1 MSSHLV
7 AGACVSHSP
16 GLTGFPERAPAAD
29 REAVLGAFEDMAG
42 RIRAARPDALVMV
55 SSEHF
60 TNFSPA
66 NLPTVAVGMAEEYA
80 CPASEGFERFL
91 RVPRRGYPGQ
101 AALGRALAEGLLER
115 GFDPAL
121 VGGGYG
127 FDEAFAVPLSLLVDP
142 ADPVPVVPVVVNA
155 VQAPMP
161 SLARCAALG
170 RAVGDVI
177 AGQEAAA
184 RVAVV
189 ASGGLSHWVGLP
201 RAGEID
207 QAFDELVLGLL
218 EKGDVEELAKL
229 SEARVA
235 EAGNG
240 AAEVRA
246 WVVAGAALAGWRWEV
261 LAYRAVP
268 PWLTGTAVVSARRP
282 GGESEE
288 EGR

>member
-1 MSSHLV
+1 MTGKLV

-29 REAVLGAFEDMAG
+29 RQAVLGAFEELAG
-42 RIRAARPDALVMV
+42 RIRAARPDALVVV

-66 NLPTVAVGMAEEYA
+66 NLPTLAVGMAEEYA

-91 RVPRRGYPGQ
+91 RVPRRNHPGQ
-101 AALGRALAEGLLER
+101 AALGVALAEGLLER

-142 ADPVPVVPVVVNA
+142 AAPLPVVPVVVNA

-161 SLARCAALG
+161 SLARCAAVG
-170 RAVGDVI
+170 RALAEIVGT
-177 AGQEAAA
+177 QEAAK
-184 RVAVV
+184 RVALV

-218 EKGDVEELAKL
+218 EKGDEEQLASL
-229 SEARVA
+229 SEPRLA

-246 WVVAGAALAGWRWEV
+246 WVVAGAALAGWQWEV
-261 LAYRAVP
+261 LAYRPVP
-268 PWLTGTAVVSARRP
+268 AWLTGTAVVAAKRTE
-282 GGESEE
+282 GESEE
-288 EGR
+288 GR